1 MLIYGSAV
9 SISVVDNAWPVLMEN
24 IPNPISPRFRVYVR
38 ISRNARNVYT

>member
-24 IPNPISPRFRVYVR
+24 IPNPMFQSLCQ
-38 ISRNARNVYT
+38 NQ